1 MTINGEGEESLK
13 CSCFSDLVSGM
24 EGKIGEE
31 MSKMTSSILDLN
43 KFKISVGRKEFWA
56 KNFTVECIS

>member
-1 MTINGEGEESLK
+1 
-13 CSCFSDLVSGM
+13 M

-43 KFKISVGRKEFWA
+43 KFKISVGRKEF
-56 KNFTVECIS
+56 

>member
-43 KFKISVGRKEFWA
+43 KFKISVGRKEF
-56 KNFTVECIS
+56 